1 MTPVA
6 LRLALGTHRTH
17 VSWANLVSQVP
28 LSTEARRATCFG
40 MPTSKAAGEVLVT
53 VAVDEK
59 LKNAVRSQAALQGKT
74 FKQALDEALRD
85 WLRNAKRGR

>member
-1 MTPVA
+1 
-6 LRLALGTHRTH
+6 
-17 VSWANLVSQVP
+17 
-28 LSTEARRATCFG
+28 

-59 LKNAVRSQAALQGKT
+59 LKNMVRSQAVLQRKT

-85 WLRNAKRGR
+85 WLRKSKGSR

>member
-1 MTPVA
+1 
-6 LRLALGTHRTH
+6 
-17 VSWANLVSQVP
+17 
-28 LSTEARRATCFG
+28 
-40 MPTSKAAGEVLVT
+40 MPTSKAPGEVLVT

>member
-1 MTPVA
+1 
-6 LRLALGTHRTH
+6 
-17 VSWANLVSQVP
+17 
-28 LSTEARRATCFG
+28 

-59 LKNAVRSQAALQGKT
+59 LKNTVRSQAALQGKT
-74 FKQALDEALRD
+74 FKQALDEALRE

>member
-1 MTPVA
+1 
-6 LRLALGTHRTH
+6 
-17 VSWANLVSQVP
+17 
-28 LSTEARRATCFG
+28 

-59 LKNAVRSQAALQGKT
+59 LKNAVRSQAVLQGRT

-85 WLRNAKRGR
+85 WLRKAKGGR